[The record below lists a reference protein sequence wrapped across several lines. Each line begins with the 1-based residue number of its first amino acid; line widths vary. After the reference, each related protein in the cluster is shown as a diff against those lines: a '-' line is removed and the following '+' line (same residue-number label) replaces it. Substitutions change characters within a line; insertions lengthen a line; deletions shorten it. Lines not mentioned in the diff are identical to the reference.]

1 MLKKLL
7 QNTKGAA
14 AIEYSLIVSLI
25 SVSIITVLGTVGKN
39 LALTFAAIGNAL
51 KPSVGGF

>member
-7 QNTKGAA
+7 NNTTGAA

-39 LALTFAAIGNAL
+39 LALTFTAIAKAL
-51 KPSVGGF
+51 SPSAGGF

>member
-7 QNTKGAA
+7 NNTTGAA

-39 LALTFAAIGNAL
+39 LALTFTVIGNAL
-51 KPSVGGF
+51 NTSSGGF